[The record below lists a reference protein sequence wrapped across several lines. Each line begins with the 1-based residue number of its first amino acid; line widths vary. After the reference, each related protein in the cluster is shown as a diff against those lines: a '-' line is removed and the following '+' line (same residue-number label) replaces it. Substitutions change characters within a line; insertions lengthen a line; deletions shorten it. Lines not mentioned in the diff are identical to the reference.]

1 MDKLSKKMLYETI
14 MKSVAKEVKKYL
26 NEHSIKDINNLLK

>member
-26 NEHSIKDINNLLK
+26 NEHSVEDINNRLK

>member
-26 NEHSIKDINNLLK
+26 NEHSVEGANNLLK

>member
-14 MKSVAKEVKKYL
+14 MKSVAKEVKKYI
-26 NEHSIKDINNLLK
+26 NEHSVEDANNLLK

>member
-1 MDKLSKKMLYETI
+1 MKNVNKRALYETI

-26 NEHSIKDINNLLK
+26 NERYSDKRKFDR